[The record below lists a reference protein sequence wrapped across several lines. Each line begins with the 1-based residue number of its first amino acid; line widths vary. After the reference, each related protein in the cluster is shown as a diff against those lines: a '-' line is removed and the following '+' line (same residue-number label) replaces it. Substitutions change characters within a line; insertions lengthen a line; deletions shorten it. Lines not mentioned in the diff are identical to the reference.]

1 AGALYLRAAPR
12 DPVARGA
19 APPPPPPPQDRQ
31 QGGRGRAPLHLR
43 LRHPPS
49 PGHDRDRRGER
60 VHQGVADRRPAG
72 HRRRP
77 QDRDPQG
84 RGEES
89 ASLGPSP
96 RYNFP
101 EFRGM
106 IMRVG
111 LAGMLL
117 LSLSACSNL
126 TPVNEDLRSSVGEED
141 LRQLQLYVSSDIELS
156 RVLRSEEAG
165 VTAKHSLR
173 VDKGRRVEEVLIAA
187 GTPGILVKA
196 EK

>member
-1 AGALYLRAAPR
+1 
-12 DPVARGA
+12 
-19 APPPPPPPQDRQ
+19 
-31 QGGRGRAPLHLR
+31 
-43 LRHPPS
+43 
-49 PGHDRDRRGER
+49 
-60 VHQGVADRRPAG
+60 
-72 HRRRP
+72 
-77 QDRDPQG
+77 
-84 RGEES
+84 
-89 ASLGPSP
+89 
-96 RYNFP
+96 
-101 EFRGM
+101 
-106 IMRVG
+106 MRVG

-196 EK
+196 EKLKLCVSFEAPIGGQEVFITFVQGNNGTSEGYFMYPDKVQQGEMFVNYGGVEYRASADSRVAHLLLEQDKIKVRSKAVREVSGRRVEEPQK